1 MVLLDIAVQT
11 ARVVDEEKRCCL
23 IAVAHHERR

>member
-11 ARVVDEEKRCCL
+11 ARVVGEEKRCL